1 MIQTVK
7 AQLTDHA
14 QNQLKKMSASAA
26 WYATS
31 DGVAV
36 DSEQLQNVLAARCKE
51 TGKRFEII
59 DYSGKVLFT
68 SNPIDWPEGHTD
80 SSNQRNKSEVISAL
94 ETGSGYIQR
103 DGIAHSASVIKDENG
118 QATGFIRVSE
128 SAESM
133 DYLYQSLRR
142 LLWCFSGLIAI
153 VTSISMGMF
162 SRNALQ
168 PLSQFAEVAR
178 QIGTGRLDSVPSLHG
193 RQDDWG
199 ALSDA
204 FRHMQTELKR
214 REVSILDN
222 SSRLQAVLS
231 SMIEGVVAIDHQG
244 SVMLAN
250 GAACQM
256 LGKSHGQIFGRE
268 FLEIFRN
275 PELTAA
281 ITRTQKERSFSKCE
295 FQTRDEPRR
304 TIAARVSVL
313 TNESAKGKS
322 RSGVAVVL
330 HDITDIRQ
338 LENMRRELTSLL
350 ADKTELGRFC
360 WTVAD
365 HALDRLADSRR
376 EENAAAM
383 RAAFSQEA
391 VRAVLSFD
399 PSEMPNSLKIL
410 DAASRDLE
418 DGLFHALKAW
428 SMMSLVMEDHL
439 EESRDTLAA
448 INVELEKARQL
459 APGDAMVYGVSAN
472 VRAVLFEDYSQAVT
486 MSTSALRAQPNNVFA
501 TQAMTLCRFNAG
513 AHDAAYRMSR
523 DNQIVAAATKYGA
536 MCNLHHALL
545 CLKTNRADEA
555 LAASRAAVHAV
566 PNYRAPSRQLV
577 ALYAA
582 NGLIDKAIATVT
594 ALSAVEPEFSIE
606 RLFND
611 PEYPANTLRETGV
624 LDRARTMLGDS

>member
-1 MIQTVK
+1 MLKYFLIFAILLLLLTLFADYSMIQTVK

-26 WYATS
+26 GYATS
-31 DGVAV
+31 NRIAI
-36 DSEQLQNVLAARCKE
+36 DSEQWQDVLAARCQE

-59 DYSGKVLFT
+59 DYSGKILLAA
-68 SNPIDWPEGHTD
+68 NPVGWPAGQTD
-80 SSNQRNKSEVISAL
+80 RTNQRNKSEVISAF

-103 DGIAHSASVIKDENG
+103 NGFAHSASVIKDGEG
-118 QATGFIRVSE
+118 KAIGFIRVSE

-153 VTSISMGMF
+153 VTSISMGLF

-268 FLEIFRN
+268 FLEIFRV

-295 FQTRDEPRR
+295 FQTRNEPRR

-338 LENMRRELTSLL
+338 LENMRRDFVANVSHELKTPLASIRAYAETLKMGAINDQEKNLNFVKQIEQQADLLNEQIQELLQLARVESGQQHWEIQPISIDDICESLVRQFTSEAEGRAIHLSFVTDDSKRL
-350 ADKTELGRFC
+350 AK
-360 WTVAD
+360 AD
-365 HALDRLADSRR
+365 HNGVRTIVGNLISNALHYTPEDGNVEVRVSENGPDIQIEVIDDGIGIPVDHQPRIFERFYRVDAARTRDKGGTGLGLSIVKHLCNAFQGSVDLESQPGQGSR
-376 EENAAAM
+376 
-383 RAAFSQEA
+383 FI
-391 VRAVLSFD
+391 VKLPAVL
-399 PSEMPNSLKIL
+399 I
-410 DAASRDLE
+410 
-418 DGLFHALKAW
+418 
-428 SMMSLVMEDHL
+428 
-439 EESRDTLAA
+439 
-448 INVELEKARQL
+448 Q
-459 APGDAMVYGVSAN
+459 
-472 VRAVLFEDYSQAVT
+472 
-486 MSTSALRAQPNNVFA
+486 
-501 TQAMTLCRFNAG
+501 
-513 AHDAAYRMSR
+513 
-523 DNQIVAAATKYGA
+523 
-536 MCNLHHALL
+536 
-545 CLKTNRADEA
+545 
-555 LAASRAAVHAV
+555 
-566 PNYRAPSRQLV
+566 
-577 ALYAA
+577 
-582 NGLIDKAIATVT
+582 
-594 ALSAVEPEFSIE
+594 
-606 RLFND
+606 
-611 PEYPANTLRETGV
+611 
-624 LDRARTMLGDS
+624 